1 VFLLP
6 RRLRSI
12 LVTVWRVQVDTGV
25 MCVTSMG
32 AGVQECSDVPRVW
45 GKKWHLSNKERGLF
59 PKIKSNIFKV
69 LAALKDVGFGKP

>member
-1 VFLLP
+1 
-6 RRLRSI
+6 
-12 LVTVWRVQVDTGV
+12 
-25 MCVTSMG
+25 MG